1 MPSEKLVHECK
12 VQANNGHL
20 NNGTG
25 RIVGMV
31 EDAIKRARSVFL
43 QDSTGY
49 FLERNIHFRTRV
61 ENNGSHYECLVL
73 EMLTGEN
80 KVALMLPR
88 NDVPYSHYIIVDGIK
103 KPARKMV
110 KIHESGSLVD
120 PFDCYFDTTF
130 MIEKD
135 GRRINATFQCFCYEL
150 DDGTVLEETEL
161 SEFSYS
167 VELELSEKKIEC
179 PSILFAVMDTKEPQN
194 DQYAFIKYL
203 CMYKFGIQSQCIAL
217 KQYQEQKRKD
227 Q

>member
-1 MPSEKLVHECK
+1 MPSEQLVHECK

-43 QDSTGY
+43 HDSTGY
-49 FLERNIHFRTRV
+49 FLQRNIHFRTRV
-61 ENNGSHYECLVL
+61 ENPGGFHSECLVL
-73 EMLTGEN
+73 EMLTEYN
-80 KVALMLPR
+80 EVALMLPKG
-88 NDVPYSHYIIVDGIK
+88 DYPYSHDIIVDGIK

-120 PFDCYFDTTF
+120 PFDCYFDAAF
-130 MIEKD
+130 MVEKD

-150 DDGTVLEETEL
+150 DDGTVLEEEKISEL
-161 SEFSYS
+161 NYIRVVPEKS
-167 VELELSEKKIEC
+167 VEC

-203 CMYKFGIQSQCIAL
+203 CMYKFGIQSQCIAF